1 MSSPRHMPFRL
12 IDWLRPQLR
21 WVTVPSWVL
30 SALLHVLLAALV
42 LFLAQLPSCRK
53 DFGGDEG
60 DSFREV
66 GIYER
71 PAQVIDSDADE
82 SDELEPHDSP
92 ADRQM
97 NPLAAPEVA
106 ESTESPV
113 ALSLPALET
122 PTPVIG
128 AGQLPSTE
136 AGNPDDL
143 VQPLAPANVAGGN
156 RPPVAGGTSFLGI
169 EDTAKR
175 FVYVIDHSFSME
187 TGRALQ
193 AAKAELM
200 ASLAQL
206 DETQQFQVVF
216 YNHEPTV
223 LQTRRGTYFSGTDA
237 QRLQVSEQ
245 LRVIRPSGGTRH
257 FPALMQAL
265 RLEPEVIFLL
275 TDGDAHSALS
285 RKETEDLKRR
295 NRNNARIHCIEFGMG
310 RQRDAGN
317 FLKKLASEH
326 GGQYTYRDIRSFS
339 RSN

>member
-1 MSSPRHMPFRL
+1 MSSPNRMQFRL
-12 IDWLRPQLR
+12 IDWLRPQLK
-21 WVTVPSWVL
+21 WVTVPSWFL
-30 SALLHVLLAALV
+30 SAIFHLLLAVLLLYV
-42 LFLAQLPSCRK
+42 AQLPSCRK

-60 DSFREV
+60 ESFREV
-66 GIYER
+66 GIHER

-82 SDELEPHDSP
+82 SDDQAPHDSP

-106 ESTESPV
+106 EATESPV
-113 ALSLPALET
+113 PLSLPSVET

-128 AGQLPSTE
+128 AGQLPSPD
-136 AGNPDDL
+136 AGNPNDL
-143 VQPLAPANVAGGN
+143 VQPLAPAQVAGGN

-169 EDTAKR
+169 EDTGKR

-187 TGRALQ
+187 TGQALQ
-193 AAKAELM
+193 AAKAELL

-206 DETQQFQVVF
+206 DETQEFQIVF

-223 LQTRRGTYFSGTDA
+223 LQTRRGKYFSGTDP
-237 QRLQVSEQ
+237 QRLQVMEQ
-245 LRVIRPSGGTRH
+245 IRVIRPSGGTRH
-257 FPALMQAL
+257 FPALMEAL